1 MDGECLST
9 SNSRIHALLR
19 RDVCGAYAIRP
30 YTGTQKR
37 GTVRAYHNHETI
49 KRTAFHVFHRT
60 ECPDRAEVEACTDV
74 GWGGRKNSLPRY
86 LQKVLTAS

>member
-9 SNSRIHALLR
+9 INGRTLDLLR

-30 YTGTQKR
+30 YTETRKR
-37 GTVRAYHNHETI
+37 GAVRAYHNRETI
-49 KRTAFHVFHRT
+49 KRTAFYVFDRT
-60 ECPDRAEVEACTDV
+60 ECPDRAAVEACTDV
-74 GWGGRKNSLPRY
+74 GWGERKNSLPRY